1 MKHHGCIYKTSSNFQ
16 KKKKKCAILPK
27 ILLNNWKTCIVEML
41 NKISNLE
48 KHVSAPL
55 WS

>member
-1 MKHHGCIYKTSSNFQ
+1 MKYQGCIYKTSSNFP
-16 KKKKKCAILPK
+16 KKKSAILPK

-48 KHVSAPL
+48 KDVSAPL